1 MSDIMESLG
10 VLGLMDPLTQRDIR
24 DRMIATGVPDAT
36 YDQVGQ
42 LWDAYQDAILE
53 KKLPPFTKDAEW
65 VPTFNDLVKV
75 TQLPKMTVSGFLT
88 ALREHAAMNATMQYL
103 DPATG
108 QKSRDDATQ
117 KAKDILSLPGKVV
130 QTASKPL
137 IDTAG
142 AAGTAI
148 TGPLKWVAIG
158 AASLAVIYFTFQVAP
173 MFKVAKKAR
182 KRKA

>member
-1 MSDIMESLG
+1 MDIMENLG
-10 VLGLMDPLTQRDIR
+10 VLGLMDPFTSRDIR
-24 DRMIATGVPDAT
+24 DRMIASGVPDAT
-36 YDQVGQ
+36 VDQVGQ

-75 TQLPKMTVSGFLT
+75 TQLPKMTVSAFLT
-88 ALREHAAMNATMQYL
+88 SLREHAAINATMQYL
-103 DPATG
+103 DPAVG
-108 QKSRDDATQ
+108 QKSRDEATQ

-142 AAGTAI
+142 AAGSAI

-158 AASLAVIYFTFQVAP
+158 AASLAVIYLTFQVAP
-173 MFKVAKKAR
+173 MFTAAKKIK